1 VPTLGASYW
10 SQRTPWLLTLGRRSI
25 WRLVFVLRPFDRKL
39 MRESFEKVGEFY
51 VDHAGNTYFC
61 VEEFVRANQLP
72 DSPALR
78 VAIIEIAHETFPGI
92 RILEEWN

>member
-1 VPTLGASYW
+1 
-10 SQRTPWLLTLGRRSI
+10 
-25 WRLVFVLRPFDRKL
+25 
-39 MRESFEKVGEFY
+39 MRGSFEKVGDFY

-61 VEEFVRANQLP
+61 VEEFVRENQLP

-78 VAIIEIAHETFPGI
+78 VALIEIAHEIFPGI

>member
-1 VPTLGASYW
+1 LAAYLGPPINLAARFCIAGG
-10 SQRTPWLLTLGRRSI
+10 SQGE
-25 WRLVFVLRPFDRKL
+25 L
-39 MRESFEKVGEFY
+39 MRGSFEKVGDFY

-61 VEEFVRANQLP
+61 VEEFVRENQLP

-78 VAIIEIAHETFPGI
+78 VALIEIAHEIFPGI